1 MLSLTLTLTILH
13 LLTLTLRLTVRLT
26 NYQLTISL
34 IYFSYFSYL
43 YVIHFA
49 MWLIGELEDFYTAYS
64 LHLTT

>member
-1 MLSLTLTLTILH
+1 MLSLTLTILH

-34 IYFSYFSYL
+34 ILFYL

>member
-34 IYFSYFSYL
+34 IYFSYL